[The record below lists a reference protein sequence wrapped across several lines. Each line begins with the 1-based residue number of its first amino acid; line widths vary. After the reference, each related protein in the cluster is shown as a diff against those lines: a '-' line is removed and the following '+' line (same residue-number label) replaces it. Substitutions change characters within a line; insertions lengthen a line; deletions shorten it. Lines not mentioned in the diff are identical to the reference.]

1 MNLED
6 RVVAT
11 LKNNLEKAPEI
22 NLASRLVDDLMIDS
36 LDRLMIISTLE
47 DEFSLTIDD
56 EDFVGIVT
64 VNDIAKKLKA
74 QYLSSHSL

>member
-6 RVVAT
+6 RVIAAI
-11 LKNNLEKAPEI
+11 KNNLERAPEI

-36 LDRLMIISTLE
+36 LDRLMIISALE

-56 EDFVGIVT
+56 EDFADIVT